1 MEFGT
6 VFLVVILF
14 ILGLSAGIAY
24 SRRVGDNGVVQT
36 H

>member
-1 MEFGT
+1 MDFGT
-6 VFLVVILF
+6 VLLIVILF
-14 ILGLSAGIAY
+14 VLGLSAGIAY